1 MFFLIDQNFSL
12 SYEEILQHINSENT
26 YIDCYIYPNLKSFFL
41 NWIFA
46 LVNENNIALM
56 DSDISEKEIQAN
68 DLHINQLI
76 KIDNPQKFPSVEEL
90 INSIRYSQSE
100 ITLFTSGTT
109 GFTRKFTHPLK
120 NLIRK
125 INVSDERKHDV
136 WGFAFNPTHVAGVQ
150 VFFQAILNQNLLIN
164 VFLAPKDFII
174 DSIKQYRITNLSSTP
189 TFYRLLLPLEESFNS
204 VKKITIGGEKSDA
217 HLISE
222 IEKAF
227 PNARINNVYGS
238 TETGPLFSS
247 QNDEF
252 FVQEKHIGRIKVV
265 EDELYI
271 HKDLFGKTTQLNLVD
286 DFYPTGDL
294 IEWIDD
300 KQRRFRFTSR
310 KNELINVGGYKV
322 NPYEVE
328 DELNQHSKIRNVR
341 VYGKA
346 NAVLGNIICCEIELH
361 PDTELKEEEVRFFLN
376 GKIQNFKIPRKI
388 TFVEKIELTR
398 TGKKKIV

>member
-1 MFFLIDQNFSL
+1 MLFLIDRNFSL
-12 SYEEILQHINSENT
+12 SYEEILQHIDSEDS

-46 LVNENNIALM
+46 LVNQKSIALI
-56 DSDISEKEIQAN
+56 DSDISEKEILSN
-68 DLHINQLI
+68 DLQVNQLI
-76 KIDNPQKFPSVEEL
+76 KIENPVKIGSIEEL
-90 INSIRYSQSE
+90 VDSINNSTSE

-109 GFTRKFTHPLK
+109 GFTRKFTHPLR

-125 INVSDERKHDV
+125 INISEERKNDV

-150 VFFQAILNQNLLIN
+150 VFFQAILNRNLLVN
-164 VFLAPKDFII
+164 VFLAPKDFVI
-174 DSIKQYRITNLSSTP
+174 DAIDEYKITNLSSTP
-189 TFYRLLLPLEESFNS
+189 TFYRLLLPLKKSFDS

-217 HLISE
+217 FLISE
-222 IEKAF
+222 VEKAF

-252 FVQEKHIGRIKVV
+252 FVQDKYIGFIKVV
-265 EDELYI
+265 DDELYI
-271 HKDLFGKTTQLNLVD
+271 HKDLFGKTTQLNLID
-286 DFYPTGDL
+286 GFYPTGDL

-300 KQRRFRFTSR
+300 EQKRFRFTSR

-328 DELNQHSKIRNVR
+328 DELIQHSKIRNVR

-361 PDTELKEEEVRFFLN
+361 PDSELKEEEVRFFLN

-388 TFVEKIELTR
+388 TFVDKIELTR

>member
-1 MFFLIDQNFSL
+1 MLFLIDQNFSL
-12 SYEEILQHINSENT
+12 SYEEILKHANT
-26 YIDCYIYPNLKSFFL
+26 SDSYTDCFIYPDLKSFFL

-46 LVNENNIALM
+46 LVNDKNIALM
-56 DSDISEKEIQAN
+56 DSDISEKEITSN
-68 DLHINQLI
+68 NLHINQRI
-76 KIDNPQKFPSVEEL
+76 KINHTRKLNSIQEL
-90 INSIRYSQSE
+90 IDSIRNSQSE

-125 INVSDERKHDV
+125 INVSDARKDDV

-150 VFFQAILNQNLLIN
+150 VFFQAILNRNLLVN
-164 VFLAPKDFII
+164 VFMAPKDFIV
-174 DSIKQYRITNLSSTP
+174 DSIKTYQITNLSSTP
-189 TFYRLLLPLEESFNS
+189 TFYRLLLPLEQSFGS
-204 VKKITIGGEKSDA
+204 VRKITVGGEKSDA
-217 HLISE
+217 HLITAV
-222 IEKAF
+222 EKAF

-252 FVQEKHIGRIKVV
+252 LVQEKHVGRIKVV
-265 EDELYI
+265 DDELYI
-271 HKDLFGKTTQLNLVD
+271 HKDLFGKNAQLNLID

-294 IEWIDD
+294 IEWLDD
-300 KQRRFRFTSR
+300 VQRRFRFTSR

-328 DELNQHSKIRNVR
+328 EELTQHDNIRNVR

-346 NAVLGNIICCEIELH
+346 NAVLGNIICCDIELH
-361 PDTELKEEEVRFFLN
+361 PGKAMKEEDVRFFLN

-388 TFVEKIELTR
+388 NFVDKIELTR

>member
-12 SYEEILQHINSENT
+12 SYEEILQYINSENT

-56 DSDISEKEIQAN
+56 DSDISEKEIQTN

-76 KIDNPQKFPSVEEL
+76 KIDNPKKFSSVEEL

-265 EDELYI
+265 DDELYI
-271 HKDLFGKTTQLNLVD
+271 HKDLFGKTTQLNLID

-300 KQRRFRFTSR
+300 EQRRFRFTSR

>member
-12 SYEEILQHINSENT
+12 SYEEILENINKSDFYT
-26 YIDCYIYPNLKSFFL
+26 DCYIYPDLKSFFL
-41 NWIFA
+41 NWILA
-46 LVNENNIALM
+46 LVNERNIALM
-56 DSDISEKEIQAN
+56 DSDISEKEIASNNLQ
-68 DLHINQLI
+68 INQRI
-76 KIDNPQKFPSVEEL
+76 KIENPRRFNSTKEL
-90 INSIRYSQSE
+90 IDSIKNSQSE

-109 GFTRKFTHPLK
+109 GFTRKFSHPLK

-125 INVSDERKHDV
+125 INVSEERKNDV

-150 VFFQAILNQNLLIN
+150 VFFQAILNQNLLVN

-174 DSIKQYRITNLSSTP
+174 DSIKQFKITNLSSTP
-189 TFYRLLLPLEESFNS
+189 TFYRLLLPLKESFDS
-204 VKKITIGGEKSDA
+204 VKKITVGGEKSDS

-252 FVQEKHIGRIKVV
+252 FVQEKHIGLIKVV
-265 EDELYI
+265 DDELYI
-271 HKDLFGKTTQLNLVD
+271 HKDLFGKTLQLNLID
-286 DFYPTGDL
+286 DFYATGDL

-300 KQRRFRFTSR
+300 EQRRFRFTSR

-328 DELNQHSKIRNVR
+328 DELTQHENIRNVR

-361 PDTELKEEEVRFFLN
+361 PNTDLKEEDVRFFLN

-388 TFVEKIELTR
+388 SFVDKIELTR

>member
-1 MFFLIDQNFSL
+1 MFFLIDRNVSL
-12 SYEEILQHINSENT
+12 SYEEILQHVNT
-26 YIDCYIYPNLKSFFL
+26 FNFYTDCYIYPDLKSFFL

-46 LVNENNIALM
+46 LVNEENIALM
-56 DSDISEKEIQAN
+56 DSDLSEKEIISNKLAV
-68 DLHINQLI
+68 NQVI
-76 KIDNPQKFPSVEEL
+76 KIEHSKK
-90 INSIRYSQSE
+90 INSVDELVDLIRFSTSE

-125 INVSDERKHDV
+125 INVSEERKNDV

-164 VFLAPKDFII
+164 VFMESKDFVIN
-174 DSIKQYRITNLSSTP
+174 SINDYKITNLSSTP
-189 TFYRLLLPLEESFNS
+189 TFYRLLLPLNQSFDS
-204 VKKITIGGEKSDA
+204 VKKITIGGEKSDNY
-217 HLISE
+217 LISQV
-222 IEKAF
+222 EKYF

-252 FVQEKHIGRIKVV
+252 IVQDKHTGLIKVV
-265 EDELYI
+265 DDELYI

-286 DFYPTGDL
+286 DFYATGDL

-300 KQRRFRFTSR
+300 DKRKFRFTSR

-328 DELNQHSKIRNVR
+328 DELTQHPKIRNVR
-341 VYGKA
+341 VFGKP
-346 NAVLGNIICCEIELH
+346 NAVLGNVICCEIELL
-361 PDTELKEEEVRFFLN
+361 PESELKEEDIRYYLN

>member
-12 SYEEILQHINSENT
+12 SYDEILKEINSSDCYT
-26 YIDCYIYPNLKSFFL
+26 DCYIYPDLKSFFL
-41 NWIFA
+41 NWILA
-46 LVNENNIALM
+46 LVNERNIALM
-56 DSDISEKEIQAN
+56 DSDISEKEIASNNLQ
-68 DLHINQLI
+68 INQRI
-76 KIDNPQKFPSVEEL
+76 KIENPRRFNSTKEL
-90 INSIRYSQSE
+90 IDSIKNSQSE

-125 INVSDERKHDV
+125 INVSEERKNDV

-150 VFFQAILNQNLLIN
+150 VFFQAILNQNLLVN

-174 DSIKQYRITNLSSTP
+174 DSIKQYKITNLSSTP
-189 TFYRLLLPLEESFNS
+189 TFYRLLLPLKESFDS
-204 VKKITIGGEKSDA
+204 VKKITVGGEKSDS

-252 FVQEKHIGRIKVV
+252 FVQEKNIGLIKVID
-265 EDELYI
+265 DELYI
-271 HKDLFGKTTQLNLVD
+271 HKDLFGKTSQLNLID
-286 DFYPTGDL
+286 DFYATGDL

-300 KQRRFRFTSR
+300 EQRRFRFTSR

-328 DELNQHSKIRNVR
+328 DELTQHEKIRNVR
-341 VYGKA
+341 VFGKS

-361 PDTELKEEEVRFFLN
+361 PNTDLKEEDVRFFLN

-388 TFVEKIELTR
+388 SFVDKIELTR

>member
-1 MFFLIDQNFSL
+1 MFFLINQNFSL
-12 SYEEILQHINSENT
+12 SYDEILQEINSSDSYT
-26 YIDCYIYPNLKSFFL
+26 DCYIYPDLKTFFL

-46 LVNENNIALM
+46 LVNEKNITLI
-56 DSDISEKEIQAN
+56 DSDISEKEITFNNLQ
-68 DLHINQLI
+68 INQLV
-76 KIDNPQKFPSVEEL
+76 KIENPKKFNSVQEL
-90 INSIRYSQSE
+90 IDAIRNSQSE

-125 INVSDERKHDV
+125 INVSEERKNDV

-150 VFFQAILNQNLLIN
+150 VFFQAILNKNLLIN

-174 DSIKQYRITNLSSTP
+174 DAIKQYKITNLSSTP
-189 TFYRLLLPLEESFNS
+189 TFYRLLLPLKESFDS
-204 VKKITIGGEKSDA
+204 VTKITIGGEKSDS

-252 FVQEKHIGRIKVV
+252 FVQEKHIGLIKVV
-265 EDELYI
+265 DDELYI
-271 HKDLFGKTTQLNLVD
+271 HKNLFGKTTQLNLID
-286 DFYPTGDL
+286 DFYATGDL
-294 IEWIDD
+294 IEWIDEE
-300 KQRRFRFTSR
+300 KRKFRFTSR

-328 DELNQHSKIRNVR
+328 DELTQHSKIRNVR
-341 VYGKA
+341 VYGKS
-346 NAVLGNIICCEIELH
+346 NPVLGNIICCEIELH
-361 PDTELKEEEVRFFLN
+361 PDSEMKEEEVRFFLN

-398 TGKKKIV
+398 TGKKRIV

>member
-1 MFFLIDQNFSL
+1 MFFLIDEKYSL
-12 SYEEILQHINSENT
+12 TYEEILQHVNT
-26 YIDCYIYPNLKSFFL
+26 ADFYTDCYIYPNLKSFFL

-46 LVNENNIALM
+46 LANDRHIALM
-56 DSDISEKEIQAN
+56 DSDISQKEIDSN
-68 DLHINQLI
+68 ELTINQLV
-76 KIDNPQKFPSVEEL
+76 KIDQTKKIGSVEDL
-90 INSIRYSQSE
+90 VDCINNSLSE

-125 INVSDERKHDV
+125 INISEERKNDV

-150 VFFQAILNQNLLIN
+150 VFFQAILNQNLLVN
-164 VFLAPKDFII
+164 VFMLPKDFVI
-174 DSIKQYRITNLSSTP
+174 DAIKTYKITNLSSTP
-189 TFYRLLLPLEESFNS
+189 TFYRLLFPLKESFES

-222 IEKAF
+222 VVKAF
-227 PNARINNVYGS
+227 PSARINNVYGS

-252 FVQEKHIGRIKVV
+252 VVQEKHIGLIKVV

-271 HKDLFGKTTQLNLVD
+271 HKDLFGKNSQLNLID
-286 DFYPTGDL
+286 GFYPTGDL
-294 IEWIDD
+294 IEWLDD
-300 KQRRFRFTSR
+300 AKRRFRFVSR

-328 DELNQHSKIRNVR
+328 DELTQHPKIRNVR
-341 VYGKA
+341 VFGKA
-346 NAVLGNIICCEIELH
+346 NAVLGNVICCDVELH
-361 PDTELKEEEVRFFLN
+361 SGEELKEEEIRFYLN

-388 TFVEKIELTR
+388 TFVDKIELTR
-398 TGKKKIV
+398 TGKKKIS

>member
-1 MFFLIDQNFSL
+1 MFFLIDRNVSL
-12 SYEEILQHINSENT
+12 SFDEILQHINSSDSYT
-26 YIDCYIYPNLKSFFL
+26 DCYIYPDLKSFFL

-46 LVNENNIALM
+46 LVNEQNIALM
-56 DSDISEKEIQAN
+56 DSDLSEKEIITN
-68 DLHINQLI
+68 NLVVNQLI
-76 KIDNPQKFPSVEEL
+76 KVDNPKRIISVEEL
-90 INSIRYSQSE
+90 VNSIRYSDSE

-125 INVSDERKHDV
+125 INVSEERKNDV

-150 VFFQAILNQNLLIN
+150 VFFQAILNQNLLVN
-164 VFLAPKDFII
+164 VFMESKDFII
-174 DSIKQYRITNLSSTP
+174 NAINEYKITNLSSTP
-189 TFYRLLLPLEESFNS
+189 TFYRLLLPLSESFDS
-204 VKKITIGGEKSDA
+204 VKKITIGGEKSDNY
-217 HLISE
+217 LISQV
-222 IEKAF
+222 EKYFA
-227 PNARINNVYGS
+227 NARINNVYGS

-252 FVQEKHIGRIKVV
+252 VVQEKHIGFVKVV

-271 HKDLFGKTTQLNLVD
+271 HKSLFGKTSQLNLID
-286 DFYPTGDL
+286 DFYATGDL

-300 KQRRFRFTSR
+300 EQRRFRFTSR

-328 DELNQHSKIRNVR
+328 EELTQHPKIRNVR
-341 VYGKA
+341 VFGKQ
-346 NAVLGNIICCEIELH
+346 NAVLGNVICCEIEVL
-361 PDTELKEEEVRFFLN
+361 PDSDLKEEDVRFYLN

-388 TFVEKIELTR
+388 SFVEKIELTR

>member
-1 MFFLIDQNFSL
+1 
-12 SYEEILQHINSENT
+12 
-26 YIDCYIYPNLKSFFL
+26 
-41 NWIFA
+41 
-46 LVNENNIALM
+46 
-56 DSDISEKEIQAN
+56 
-68 DLHINQLI
+68 
-76 KIDNPQKFPSVEEL
+76 
-90 INSIRYSQSE
+90 
-100 ITLFTSGTT
+100 
-109 GFTRKFTHPLK
+109 FTRKFTHPLK

-265 EDELYI
+265 DDELYI

-300 KQRRFRFTSR
+300 EQRRFRFTSR

>member
-12 SYEEILQHINSENT
+12 SYEEILENINKSNFYT
-26 YIDCYIYPNLKSFFL
+26 DCYIYPDLRSFFL
-41 NWIFA
+41 NWILA
-46 LVNENNIALM
+46 LVNERNIALM
-56 DSDISEKEIQAN
+56 DSDISEKEIASNNLQ
-68 DLHINQLI
+68 INQRI
-76 KIDNPQKFPSVEEL
+76 KIENPRKIKSIDEL
-90 INSIRYSQSE
+90 VNSIRFSNSE

-125 INVSDERKHDV
+125 INVSEERKNDV

-150 VFFQAILNQNLLIN
+150 VFFQAILNQNLLVN

-174 DSIKQYRITNLSSTP
+174 DSIKQYKITNLSSTP
-189 TFYRLLLPLEESFNS
+189 TFYRLLLPLKESFDS
-204 VKKITIGGEKSDA
+204 VTKITVGGEKSDS

-252 FVQEKHIGRIKVV
+252 FVQEKHIGLIKVV
-265 EDELYI
+265 DDELYI
-271 HKDLFGKTTQLNLVD
+271 HKDLFGKTSQLNLID
-286 DFYPTGDL
+286 DFYATGDL

-300 KQRRFRFTSR
+300 EQRRFRFTSR

-328 DELNQHSKIRNVR
+328 DELTQHENIRNVR
-341 VYGKA
+341 VYGKP

-361 PDTELKEEEVRFFLN
+361 PNTDLKEEDVRFFLN

-388 TFVEKIELTR
+388 SFVDKIELTR

>member
-1 MFFLIDQNFSL
+1 MFFLIDRNVSL
-12 SYEEILQHINSENT
+12 SYEEIMSHVNHSNSFT
-26 YIDCYIYPNLKSFFL
+26 DCYIYPDLRSFFL

-46 LVNENNIALM
+46 LVNEKNIALM
-56 DSDISEKEIQAN
+56 DSDLSEKEIISN
-68 DLHINQLI
+68 DLSVNQLI
-76 KIDNPQKFPSVEEL
+76 EIDDPKRLNSVGEL
-90 INSIRYSQSE
+90 VDSIRNSDSE

-125 INVSDERKHDV
+125 INVSEDRKNDV

-150 VFFQAILNQNLLIN
+150 VFFQAILNQNLLVN
-164 VFLAPKDFII
+164 VFMESKDVVINAI
-174 DSIKQYRITNLSSTP
+174 NDYKITNLSSTP
-189 TFYRLLLPLEESFNS
+189 TFYRLLLPLSQSFDS
-204 VKKITIGGEKSDA
+204 VKKITIGGEKSDNY
-217 HLISE
+217 LISQV
-222 IEKAF
+222 EKYF

-252 FVQEKHIGRIKVV
+252 LVQDKHFGLIKVV

-271 HKDLFGKTTQLNLVD
+271 HKNLFGRTTQLNLID
-286 DFYPTGDL
+286 DFYATGDL

-300 KQRRFRFTSR
+300 DQRKFRFTSR

-328 DELNQHSKIRNVR
+328 DELTQHPKIRNVR
-341 VYGKA
+341 VFGKP
-346 NAVLGNIICCEIELH
+346 NAVLGNVICCEIELL
-361 PDTELKEEEVRFFLN
+361 PDLELKEEDIRYYLN

>member
-12 SYEEILQHINSENT
+12 SYDEILKEINSSDCYT
-26 YIDCYIYPNLKSFFL
+26 DCYIYPDLKSFFL
-41 NWIFA
+41 NWILA
-46 LVNENNIALM
+46 LVNERNIALM
-56 DSDISEKEIQAN
+56 DSDISEKEITSNNLQ
-68 DLHINQLI
+68 INQRI
-76 KIDNPQKFPSVEEL
+76 KIENPKKFSSVEEL

-125 INVSDERKHDV
+125 INVSEERKNDV

-150 VFFQAILNQNLLIN
+150 VFFQAILNQNLLVN

-174 DSIKQYRITNLSSTP
+174 DSIKQYKITNLSSTP
-189 TFYRLLLPLEESFNS
+189 TFYRLLLPLKESFDS
-204 VKKITIGGEKSDA
+204 VKKITVGGEKSDS

-252 FVQEKHIGRIKVV
+252 FVQEKHIGLIKVV
-265 EDELYI
+265 DDELYI
-271 HKDLFGKTTQLNLVD
+271 HKDLFGKTSQLNLID
-286 DFYPTGDL
+286 DFYATGDL

-300 KQRRFRFTSR
+300 EQRRFRFTSR

-328 DELNQHSKIRNVR
+328 DELTQHENIRNVR

-361 PDTELKEEEVRFFLN
+361 PNTDLKEEDVRFFLN

-388 TFVEKIELTR
+388 SFVDKIELTR

>member
-12 SYEEILQHINSENT
+12 SYEEILQYINSENT

-56 DSDISEKEIQAN
+56 DSDISEKEIKAN
-68 DLHINQLI
+68 KLYINQLI
-76 KIDNPQKFPSVEEL
+76 KIENPKKFSSVEEL

-265 EDELYI
+265 DDELYI

-300 KQRRFRFTSR
+300 EQRRFRFTSR